1 MSVAREYSLMPR
13 TKKLPMIMYHWQL
26 FIEYAKSKKY

>member
-1 MSVAREYSLMPR
+1 MPH

-26 FIEYAKSKKY
+26 FIEYARSKKY

>member
-1 MSVAREYSLMPR
+1 MSVAREYLLMSH

-26 FIEYAKSKKY
+26 FIEYARSKKY